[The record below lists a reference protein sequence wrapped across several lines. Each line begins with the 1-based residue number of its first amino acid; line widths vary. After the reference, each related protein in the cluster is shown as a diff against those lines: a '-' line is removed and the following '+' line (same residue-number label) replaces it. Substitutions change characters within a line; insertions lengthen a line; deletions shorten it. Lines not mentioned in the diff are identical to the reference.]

1 MGSRD
6 KSVLWYNPTFPGLT
20 DVQKDLLEN
29 YSGLKPEVITSHVLS
44 IRDKAWDVHPLPC
57 IGQFRFIDFSLSRS
71 TSYPRV
77 LELLKSGGKL
87 LDLGCCFGQDLR
99 KLVHDGAPASSLYG
113 ADLRSEFIDLGYD
126 LFLDRNRIGVQF
138 LTADIFDPNSSLKQL
153 DGQMSVVYIGLLL
166 HLFDWEGQRKACERI
181 VGFLKPEKGVLVLGQ
196 QVGSLVACDVMSGG
210 ERKVTR
216 HDLASFEKLWKEVG
230 ERTGSQWEVRA
241 NLDEGLGVGDGT
253 RAWDRHETRRL
264 VFEVERVL

>member
-1 MGSRD
+1 M
-6 KSVLWYNPTFPGLT
+6 
-20 DVQKDLLEN
+20 
-29 YSGLKPEVITSHVLS
+29 
-44 IRDKAWDVHPLPC
+44 
-57 IGQFRFIDFSLSRS
+57 
-71 TSYPRV
+71 
-77 LELLKSGGKL
+77 LKSGGKL

-126 LFLDRNRIGVQF
+126 LFLDRDRIGVQF

-196 QVGSLVACDVMSGG
+196 QVGCLVACDVMSGG